1 MAIAAG
7 SLDQIR
13 PPEVVQPMFAYIVRR
28 AVVGIIMLIVMSLV
42 TFLLFFASPIDP
54 ARYACGKNCSPQ
66 LREQTRKALGYDKP
80 TVVQWTDFLQGV
92 VKGRQYPDDPEL
104 VKKNPDL
111 VAKCPAPCF
120 GYSVVNQTTV
130 NAELKRA
137 FPVSLSLALAA
148 LIMWL
153 AGGVFFGVVAAVKKG
168 SLLDRGIVAG
178 ALVFY
183 AFPAFFIGIFLLKFF
198 AIKWQLVAIPAYT
211 PIADGP
217 LLWLQ
222 GLFLPGLTLALLYMA
237 GYVRMTRAF
246 VLESMSEDYV
256 RTARAKG
263 LKSRRVLIKHSMR
276 AALTPLVTLVGL
288 DFAALMG
295 GAIITESV
303 FNYNGLGKL
312 AVDANTT
319 LDLPTIIG
327 LVLLLGA
334 FVIIANIIVDVL
346 YAVIDPRVRVG

>member
-1 MAIAAG
+1 
-7 SLDQIR
+7 
-13 PPEVVQPMFAYIVRR
+13 MFAYIVRR
-28 AVVGIIMLIVMSLV
+28 SIVGVIMLIVMSLV
-42 TFLLFFASPIDP
+42 TFVLFFASPVDP
-54 ARYACGKNCSPQ
+54 ARSACGKNCSPE
-66 LREQTRKALGYDKP
+66 LREQTRKALGYDQP
-80 TVVQWTDFLQGV
+80 VIVQWTDFLQGV
-92 VKGRQYPDDPEL
+92 VKGREYPNDPEL
-104 VKKNPDL
+104 KKKAPDL
-111 VAKCPAPCF
+111 IAHCPAPCL

-130 NAELKRA
+130 NDELKEG
-137 FPVSLSLALAA
+137 FPISLSLALAA
-148 LIMWL
+148 LVIWL

-168 SLLDRGIVAG
+168 NLIDRGIVAG

-183 AFPAFFIGIFLLKFF
+183 AFPAFFIGVFLLKFL
-198 AIKWQLVAIPAYT
+198 AIKWQVVPIPEYT
-211 PIADGP
+211 PLTENLG
-217 LLWLQ
+217 LWLQ

-237 GYVRMTRAF
+237 GYIRMTRAF

-256 RTARAKG
+256 RTARSKG
-263 LKSRRVLIKHSMR
+263 LKSWRVLTKHSMR

-312 AVDANTT
+312 VYDATIT

-334 FVIIANIIVDVL
+334 FVIVANVIVDVL